1 MEGFKLN
8 TDIVSRLGGR
18 MTFLST
24 RNDVLTQNLANL
36 ETPEYKSRDLEFEG
50 YLEDMQNYANTSTT
64 QNVDPFFKTAQI
76 ENKIST
82 ADAGPNG
89 NNVNMEDQMAQMA
102 GNSIEYMVA
111 TEVIKK
117 HLAMIKLSTSQG

>member
-8 TDIVSRLGGR
+8 TDLISRLGGR
-18 MTFLST
+18 MTYLNT
-24 RNDVLTQNLANL
+24 RNDVLAQNLANL
-36 ETPEYKSRDLEFEG
+36 ETPGYKSLDLEFRG
-50 YLEDMQNYANTSTT
+50 YLEDMQTSGSDSSAEGT
-64 QNVDPFFKTAQI
+64 DPFFKTVQI

-82 ADAGPNG
+82 ADVGPNG

-102 GNSIEYMVA
+102 GNSVEYMVA

-117 HLAMIKLSTSQG
+117 HLAMIKLSTAQS

>member
-8 TDIVSRLGGR
+8 TDLVSRLGGR
-18 MTFLST
+18 MTYLSA

-36 ETPEYKSRDLEFEG
+36 ETPDYKSRDVEFQG
-50 YLEDMQNYANTSTT
+50 YLEDMQSYAQGFSAKNL
-64 QNVDPFFKTAQI
+64 DPFFKTAQI

-82 ADAGPNG
+82 ADSGPNG
-89 NNVNMEDQMAQMA
+89 NNVNMEEQMAQMA

-117 HLAMIKLSTSQG
+117 HLAMIKLSTAQS